1 MSETNTKIGNY
12 TITDVDIDTFI
23 SGMPQEQQM
32 YRSMPEFR
40 KQCEERLEEI
50 CLFAMYGEEEKKDET
65 EMFKTSMVMAKRDIL
80 SQIAMADLLKDISV
94 TDAEAKEYFLGHS
107 KEFASKASATAK
119 HVLVDNEDKA
129 NQIKEEIESG
139 AKSFEDAAKEYSTCP
154 SAQKGGS
161 LGTFGRGQMV
171 KEFENAVFDGELNKV
186 IGPVKTQFGYHLIWV
201 DDKNEGEVPEYD
213 SIAEQVKG
221 YLVNKK
227 QQETYQS
234 KLKELREKY
243 YK

>member
-161 LGTFGRGQMV
+161 LGTFGRGQ
-171 KEFENAVFDGELNKV
+171 
-186 IGPVKTQFGYHLIWV
+186 IGRA
-201 DDKNEGEVPEYD
+201 
-213 SIAEQVKG
+213 SC
-221 YLVNKK
+221 
-227 QQETYQS
+227 
-234 KLKELREKY
+234 RERV
-243 YK
+243 